1 MALQYLTGAP
11 ADSNLS
17 ALASR
22 SSNRTFADS
31 VHPPVVHNPPQPET
45 GPSVPLY
52 PPLPPLPPLR
62 QTANNRRQQYTE
74 LGDLISEDRFPRP
87 VDGTSPGIPR
97 PQWLQGLTSAPGSGR
112 PPTDLEQQGTCLVA
126 PRARRA
132 LPPVRMG
139 DGPLDG
145 AAKAPPPSV
154 EHPLLLYTAED
165 ERHLTDLHCFV
176 RKRCVFLFAASQ
188 QDVDVPRK
196 GRKKALT
203 LGQVGIGC
211 LHCKDSESKLK
222 GSTYFPTSI
231 TGIYNATMI
240 INQRHFPVCPHVD
253 KETFATYNQL
263 KGLTARSASTKE
275 YWIEAAAKLGLVDTP
290 RGVFYRPSSQ
300 RPASSHKDGDP
311 RKIAPSMPLRTLVET
326 SDKLYATNYAYFV
339 IEQMTTCTFSEAD
352 KLGKRK
358 HHVVGFPGMA
368 CRHCYGGNG
377 SGRFFPLTL
386 KTFSDVSKSINV
398 LRNHLVKCPKAPAG
412 LAEHVTRLFEEH
424 QAEKVRLIQCL
435 KVSTPLPIPCNFQ
448 SKSPFGSQK
457 VFFDLVWKRLHPEL
471 SPKPENYAVKKK
483 VSKSRRKSHKSEPVK
498 SLERAVIKRKHATL
512 DAGPATFPSVPLVS
526 DAKGRCRIPKKRYMH
541 EARERSASESSRAG
555 LQCIPPPHHQEHLQE
570 LPYSESD
577 MSVAMIL
584 AGLEGSS
591 SHDSSTQDSVD
602 V

>member
-1 MALQYLTGAP
+1 MRTNRRSRSREKSIAIVGKCSPLDSQMISLSPQLASKGRVDGGLHPSTVSSTMSSRTSGYSEGMALQYLTGAP

-62 QTANNRRQQYTE
+62 QTANNRRQQCTE

-87 VDGTSPGIPR
+87 EDGTSPGIPR

-211 LHCKDSESKLK
+211 LHCKDSGEFHSINSRLGAKVKLTYCQESKLK

-263 KGLTARSASTKE
+263 KGLTARSASTK
-275 YWIEAAAKLGLVDTP
+275 
-290 RGVFYRPSSQ
+290 
-300 RPASSHKDGDP
+300 
-311 RKIAPSMPLRTLVET
+311 
-326 SDKLYATNYAYFV
+326 
-339 IEQMTTCTFSEAD
+339 
-352 KLGKRK
+352 
-358 HHVVGFPGMA
+358 
-368 CRHCYGGNG
+368 
-377 SGRFFPLTL
+377 
-386 KTFSDVSKSINV
+386 
-398 LRNHLVKCPKAPAG
+398 
-412 LAEHVTRLFEEH
+412 
-424 QAEKVRLIQCL
+424 VRIQ
-435 KVSTPLPIPCNFQ
+435 F
-448 SKSPFGSQK
+448 
-457 VFFDLVWKRLHPEL
+457 
-471 SPKPENYAVKKK
+471 
-483 VSKSRRKSHKSEPVK
+483 
-498 SLERAVIKRKHATL
+498 
-512 DAGPATFPSVPLVS
+512 
-526 DAKGRCRIPKKRYMH
+526 
-541 EARERSASESSRAG
+541 
-555 LQCIPPPHHQEHLQE
+555 
-570 LPYSESD
+570 
-577 MSVAMIL
+577 
-584 AGLEGSS
+584 
-591 SHDSSTQDSVD
+591 
-602 V
+602 